1 MRQIADEV
9 EPLLRPTV
17 CAICRTLGNAQVLYP
32 ARLGAATFAPQTF
45 SARRLPDGE
54 HYRVVR
60 CATCGLVRSDPA
72 AEPGLLEQLYGR
84 STFDYGDQVAG
95 LRRTYRRY
103 LDALDRY
110 GAAKTSLLEIGCGN
124 GFFLEE
130 ALASG
135 FAEVRGVEPSRAAV
149 EQAGERVR
157 SSIVCDVMRAG
168 LFGPGEFDV
177 ICLFQ
182 VLDHLPNP
190 GEVLDECRRALRPE
204 GLILCLN
211 HNVNAVSARL
221 LRSRSPIIDV
231 EHTYLYSRRT
241 IAELFGQ
248 HGFAIERIGSAVNTF
263 GLGYLARLT
272 PLPRALKTSLL
283 SVFSAVPALRDMELS
298 LPLGNLF
305 VVARPAH
312 GIRAGNP
319 M

>member
-9 EPLLRPTV
+9 EPRLHPTV
-17 CAICRTLGNAQVLYP
+17 CAICGTLGNAQLLYP
-32 ARLGAATFAPQTF
+32 ARVRAETFAPQTF
-45 SARRLPDGE
+45 SARRLPDRE
-54 HYRVVR
+54 HYRVVK

-72 AEPGLLEQLYGR
+72 ADPGVLEQLYAR
-84 STFDYGDQVAG
+84 SSFDYRDQVAG

-103 LDALDRY
+103 LDVLDRY
-110 GAAKTSLLEIGCGN
+110 GAAKTGLLEIGCGN

-130 ALASG
+130 ALAAG
-135 FAEVRGVEPSRAAV
+135 FAEVSGVEPSRSAV
-149 EQAGERVR
+149 ELAGEGVR

-190 GEVLDECRRALRPE
+190 GEVLDECRRALRPN

-211 HNVNAVSARL
+211 HNIDALSARL

-231 EHTYLYSRRT
+231 EHTYLYSPRT

-248 HGFAIERIGSAVNTF
+248 HGFAVERIGSAVNTF
-263 GLGYLARLT
+263 GLGYLAWLT
-272 PLPRALKTSLL
+272 PFPRTLKSSLL
-283 SVFSAVPALRDMELS
+283 SVFSAVPALRDLELS
-298 LPLGNLF
+298 LPFGNLY
-305 VVARPAH
+305 VIARPAD
-312 GIRAGNP
+312 GIGVGNP